1 VDQTVSSF
9 SILNTGADFIFPEKG
24 SLVNK
29 GTGTNLGLELT
40 AEKFF
45 SQGYYAMVTVS
56 LFDSKYKGSD
66 GIERSTAFNG
76 RYVANALAGKEFQL
90 GSTGRRFLTLDTKA
104 TFAGGR
110 PYTPVNLE
118 AILYEDLAFSEK
130 LDDYFRWD
138 VKMGIRINSPKRKL
152 SQTFFLDFQNVT
164 NNENIFA
171 MQYNEVKGN
180 VGRVNQIGFFPDVLY
195 RVEF

>member
-1 VDQTVSSF
+1 
-9 SILNTGADFIFPEKG
+9 
-24 SLVNK
+24 
-29 GTGTNLGLELT
+29 
-40 AEKFF
+40 
-45 SQGYYAMVTVS
+45 MVTVS

-66 GIERSTAFNG
+66 GVERSTAFNG

-90 GSTGRRFLTLDTKA
+90 GSTGRRFLTLDSKV

-118 AILYEDLAFSEK
+118 ASRAAGREILYDDLAFSEN

-138 VKMGIRINSPKRKL
+138 VKLGIRLNSAKRKL